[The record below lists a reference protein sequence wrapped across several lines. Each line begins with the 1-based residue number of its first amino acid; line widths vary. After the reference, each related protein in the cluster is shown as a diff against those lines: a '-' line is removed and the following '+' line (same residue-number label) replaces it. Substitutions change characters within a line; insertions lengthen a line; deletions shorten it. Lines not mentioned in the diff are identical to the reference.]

1 MEEKNNALEKQIK
14 SLKKIVAQFYE
25 ELDDL
30 SEDFEEKLSNLYI
43 INGSL
48 EETVNELE
56 TKLKVLNQ
64 TNTTEA
70 KLKRIP
76 VDSSMVNAV
85 GYDLS
90 EETLYVE
97 FSNTGYIY
105 AYYEVEVEIFK
116 ELLEASSIGSYI
128 RNNVIDCYGYDK
140 MNRKNF
146 KW

>member
-1 MEEKNNALEKQIK
+1 MEEKNNTLEKQIK

>member
-1 MEEKNNALEKQIK
+1 
-14 SLKKIVAQFYE
+14 
-25 ELDDL
+25 
-30 SEDFEEKLSNLYI
+30 
-43 INGSL
+43 
-48 EETVNELE
+48 
-56 TKLKVLNQ
+56 
-64 TNTTEA
+64 
-70 KLKRIP
+70 
-76 VDSSMVNAV
+76 MVNAV

-97 FSNTGYIY
+97 FSSTGYIY